1 MATYLQHKFW
11 LHAQHQQNVSIYLI
25 SDSPAAA
32 VQTICQH
39 RISIWI
45 KLTQFLEYSC
55 IIFTATTVVHRQQKQ
70 LSSVGNYLFSVC
82 HAQKFQSRG
91 GIALLERD
99 EPPKLTAL
107 QFLSRDFETCL
118 FKCNYS
124 AKYANDKS
132 DEVESSFTILRFQK
146 ITQTS
151 AISSQL
157 CEILLVS
164 FSHFLKPVVS
174 SSWRQRKERPTLP
187 LHILFFFR
195 DSHVVSTEKTMLNG

>member
-1 MATYLQHKFW
+1 MHK
-11 LHAQHQQNVSIYLI
+11 N
-25 SDSPAAA
+25 
-32 VQTICQH
+32 
-39 RISIWI
+39 
-45 KLTQFLEYSC
+45 
-55 IIFTATTVVHRQQKQ
+55 
-70 LSSVGNYLFSVC
+70 FSHV
-82 HAQKFQSRG
+82 A
-91 GIALLERD
+91 ALLCSRETSLQSWLRFNFSRVIL
-99 EPPKLTAL
+99 KLV
-107 QFLSRDFETCL
+107 

-187 LHILFFFR
+187 LHILFFSETHMLFR
-195 DSHVVSTEKTMLNG
+195 PRKLCWTVKNRTENHIYSFALSLTRWLECCGFQHFWVIPATQQHTHHYVDIVNVWVYKQI